1 MNRPL
6 ILSAIFSLT
15 FLAPAH
21 AADNL
26 ASEINSTYLP
36 SERLYLDLHAHPEL
50 SGHETQTAATLASGL
65 RSLGFKVTTAVGR
78 TGVVGILTNGPGPTV
93 LLRTELDALPL
104 EEKTNLP
111 YASKVHAKDANGLDT
126 FVMHACGHDVHMAA
140 WMGTAR
146 IMASSRERWSGTLL
160 LIAQPAEETLS
171 GAGWMLADGLLTRFP
186 RPDFALA
193 VHDDPRMPAGL
204 VGYHAGPILSNS
216 DTLKVTIYGAG
227 GHGARPETTIDPVV
241 IAARTVV
248 TLQTIVS
255 REISPSDAAV
265 VTVGYMHA
273 GAKANIIPAEARIDL
288 SVRSLTPEVRAHL
301 LKSIERIVKAE
312 ALAGGATRE
321 PTIERIDGA
330 NAMVNDAD
338 LTRRLAGVLERELG
352 KERVVDLGP
361 QMASEDFSRFPENGI
376 PSVML
381 MIGSVE
387 PDKFAAAK
395 ASGTQLPSLHSP
407 FFAPDREQ
415 TIKTAIAA
423 EVIGLRELMPPKARP

>member
-1 MNRPL
+1 MKRPL
-6 ILSAIFSLT
+6 ILFAAF
-15 FLAPAH
+15 FLAFLVPAYG
-21 AADNL
+21 ADDL
-26 ASEINSTYLP
+26 VTEINSAYLP
-36 SERLYLDLHAHPEL
+36 SEQLYLDLHTHPEL
-50 SGHETQTAATLASGL
+50 SGQETQTAATLASGL
-65 RSLGFKVTTAVGR
+65 RTLGFKVTTGVGR
-78 TGVVGILTNGPGPTV
+78 TGVVGVLTNGPGPTV
-93 LLRTELDALPL
+93 LLRTELDALPV

-126 FVMHACGHDVHMAA
+126 SVMHACGHDVHMAA

-146 IMASSRERWSGTLL
+146 IMAGARGRWSGTLV

-171 GAGWMLADGLLTRFP
+171 GAGWMLADGLLSRFP

-193 VHDDPRMPAGL
+193 VHDDTRLPAGL

-227 GHGARPETTIDPVV
+227 GHGGWPETTIDPVV

-248 TLQTIVS
+248 TLQTIVA
-255 REISPSDAAV
+255 REISPLDAAV

-273 GAKANIIPAEARIDL
+273 GTKANVIPAEARIDL
-288 SVRSLTPEVRAHL
+288 SVRSLTPEVRARL
-301 LKSIERIVKAE
+301 LKSIDRIVKAE

-352 KERVVDLGP
+352 KERVVDLP
-361 QMASEDFSRFPENGI
+361 PAMASEDFSRFRENGI

-381 MIGSVE
+381 MIGAVE

-407 FFAPDREQ
+407 FFAPDRER
-415 TIKTAIAA
+415 TIKTAIAT
-423 EVIGLRELMPPKARP
+423 EVIALRELMPPKS

>member
-1 MNRPL
+1 MQRPL
-6 ILSAIFSLT
+6 ILSAALSLAC
-15 FLAPAH
+15 LAPAH
-21 AADNL
+21 AASDL
-26 ASEINSTYLP
+26 PTEINSTYLP
-36 SERLYLDLHAHPEL
+36 SEHLYLDLHANPEL
-50 SGHETQTAATLASGL
+50 SGL
-65 RSLGFKVTTAVGR
+65 RSLGCKVT

-301 LKSIERIVKAE
+301 LKSIDRIVKAE

-352 KERVVDLGP
+352 KERVVDLP
-361 QMASEDFSRFPENGI
+361 AQMASEDFSLFPQNGI

-381 MIGSVE
+381 QIGSVE

-395 ASGTQLPSLHSP
+395 AAGTQLPSLHSP
-407 FFAPDREQ
+407 LFAPDRER

-423 EVIGLRELMPPKARP
+423 EVISLRELLAPKARP